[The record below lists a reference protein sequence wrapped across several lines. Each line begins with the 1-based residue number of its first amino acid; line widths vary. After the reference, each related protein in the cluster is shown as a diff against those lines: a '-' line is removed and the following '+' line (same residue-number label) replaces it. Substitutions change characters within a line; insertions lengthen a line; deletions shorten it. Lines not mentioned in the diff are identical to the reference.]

1 MGGEPDV
8 HPSLE
13 PLGWMVGTW
22 IGVGVGG
29 YPTVESF
36 RFAQEIE
43 VVSDGRPLL
52 TWRSRSWL
60 LDDDGRRTRPG
71 AGETGF
77 WRPGAS
83 GDDGPAS
90 VELLLAH
97 ATGHVEIYYGAPGPR
112 QVEVAT
118 DLVAGT
124 STAKQVGASTRLYGQ
139 VDDDLAWV
147 LEMAAVGRPLQPHLS
162 ARLSR
167 QG

>member
-1 MGGEPDV
+1 MAAEV
-8 HPSLE
+8 HPALDR
-13 PLGWMVGTW
+13 LAWMVGTW
-22 IGVGVGG
+22 VGVGVGG

-36 RFAQEIE
+36 RFAQELE

-71 AGETGF
+71 AGESGF
-77 WRPGAS
+77 WRPGAD
-83 GDDGPAS
+83 DDGTAT

-97 ATGHVEIYYGAPGPR
+97 VTGHVEIYYGAPGER

-124 STAKQVGASTRLYGQ
+124 STAKQVGASKRLYGQ

-147 LEMAAVGRPLQPHLS
+147 LEMAAVEQPLQAHLS
-162 ARLSR
+162 ARLAR
-167 QG
+167 QD